1 MYWTNYHGHS
11 NYCDGTHLL
20 EEYITAAIDQNVKAY
35 GFSGH
40 APLPFLTNWAMPYE
54 HLVLY
59 FKEIDDIKQKYAEKI
74 QVYTGLEQDYVADFS
89 LIHKHWKALPQ
100 LDYVI
105 GSVHFV
111 DRFSDGRYWEI
122 DNTTKIFKEGLQAI
136 FQGDVPRAI
145 QRYYALIREMIEVQQ
160 PTIVGHLDKIKMHN
174 RHELFFDESD
184 SWYQEAVEQT
194 LQTIAQTNTI
204 VEINTRGVYKKK
216 AKETYPSHWI
226 IKRMQELN
234 IPVTINSD
242 AHHPEEVTKEFATTT
257 QVLQDL
263 GYKTLRVL
271 WNGQWQDVGFCE
283 QGLDL
288 K

>member
-20 EEYITAAIDQNVKAY
+20 EEYIKCAISQNVKAY
-35 GFSGH
+35 GFSSH

-59 FKEIDDIKQKYAEKI
+59 FKEISELKQKYAGKI
-74 QVYTGLEQDYVADFS
+74 QIYTGLEQDYVADFN
-89 LIHKHWKALPQ
+89 LIHKEWIDLPQ
-100 LDYVI
+100 LDYIV

-111 DRFSDGRYWEI
+111 DRFEDGRYWEI
-122 DNTTKIFKEGLQAI
+122 DNTTEVFKEGLQGI
-136 FQGDVPRAI
+136 FNGDVSQAI
-145 QRYYALIREMIEVQQ
+145 QRYYALTREMVQEQ
-160 PTIVGHLDKIKMHN
+160 KPPIVGHLDKIKIHN
-174 RHELFFDESD
+174 RHEHFFDESA
-184 SWYQEAVEQT
+184 SWYQEAIEQT
-194 LQTIAQTNTI
+194 LQTIAQSNAI

-216 AKETYPSHWI
+216 SKETYPSHWI
-226 IKRMQELN
+226 IKRMYELD

-242 AHHPEEVTKEFATTT
+242 AHHPEEVTREFITTA
-257 QVLQDL
+257 QVLKDI

-271 WNGQWQDVGFCE
+271 WNDQWQDFSFDEKGM
-283 QGLDL
+283 DL